1 MILSS
6 IGERS
11 SSTTSLLKVDE
22 TSTARDMEVSA
33 EKTNNGNKIKTE
45 IGVTGDKHQS
55 KAKMELKLP
64 TIFTF

>member
-1 MILSS
+1 MILTSSS

-45 IGVTGDKHQS
+45 IGVTGDKHQTVDGQC
-55 KAKMELKLP
+55 LN
-64 TIFTF
+64 T